1 MDHPANH
8 QRPDQ
13 PFTPFAPSAR
23 TTRRRLLLGTAGAAV
38 ALGLIACGSD
48 DDAGGSS
55 TAGTA
60 TSSAAAGAY
69 PLTIKHALGSTT
81 IPSAPQRV
89 VTYGYTDQDPVLALG
104 TIPVGT
110 LQWIPQWK
118 RGVGVWAE
126 KDLGTA
132 QPEIYSGSTID
143 FEGIAAARP
152 DLITIVTYAL
162 PKADY
167 DKLSQIAPTVPT
179 VAGFPD
185 WGVPWQSATEQI
197 GRALGKPEEA
207 RKLVTDTEA
216 LFAKAKADHPGFAGR
231 EVLMVAPDAGKVSVF
246 APTDTRGRFVTSLGL
261 EQPADVAKVTGD
273 RFYADISAERLD
285 LIDVDALIL
294 LADDPAAA
302 RKLLA
307 QPEFQRLSVVRD
319 GRVITVDDIDLS
331 MALSASSVLSIPY
344 ALKRIVPQLET
355 ALAKA

>member
-1 MDHPANH
+1 MDRPPRPHPPHHLLA
-8 QRPDQ
+8 
-13 PFTPFAPSAR
+13 PFAPSAR
-23 TTRRRLLLGTAGAAV
+23 STRRGLLLGTAGAAV
-38 ALGLIACGSD
+38 ALGLAACGSD
-48 DDAGGSS
+48 DEGSS
-55 TAGTA
+55 SATGTA
-60 TSSAAAGAY
+60 TSSAAASAY
-69 PLTIKHALGSTT
+69 PLTIEHALGSTT

-126 KDLGTA
+126 KDLGTT

-197 GRALGKPEEA
+197 GRALGKSQEA

-216 LFAKAKADHPGFAGR
+216 LFTKAKADHPGFAGR

-246 APTDTRGRFVTSLGL
+246 APTDTRGRFVTSLGFK
-261 EQPADVAKVTGD
+261 QPADVAKVTGD
-273 RFYADISAERLD
+273 QFYADVSAERLD

-294 LADDPAAA
+294 LADDAAA
-302 RKLLA
+302 GRKLLA
-307 QPEFQRLSVVRD
+307 QPEFQRLSVVQD

-344 ALKRIVPQLET
+344 ALDRIVPQLDA
-355 ALAKA
+355 ALAKV